1 MNSTEIYEK
10 IKASNFIASLIESA
24 DFGKTASVYM
34 VEKDQLLR
42 QAIVFDTALENI
54 GETLARDLQRIL
66 SDLFGDTLAIIGVNI
81 VTKSGAHTKIEFAY
95 TIPYQT
101 EYDYSKAKEYLENT
115 CPPDMISEYCKNA
128 LEHLW
133 KIHGVLGAEENAITI
148 EDFKGV
154 SAALSICKNIAE
166 MITEKD
172 IENKE

>member
-10 IKASNFIASLIESA
+10 IKASNFIARLIESA
-24 DFGKTASVYM
+24 DLGKTASVYM

-42 QAIVFDTALENI
+42 QASVLNTALENI
-54 GETLARDLQRIL
+54 GETLVGELQRIL
-66 SDLFGDTLAIIGVNI
+66 SDLFGDDLSIIGVNI
-81 VTKSGAHTKIEFAY
+81 VTKSGSPTKIEFAY
-95 TIPYQT
+95 TIPHQI

-115 CPPDMISEYCKNA
+115 CPPDMISEYCKKA

-133 KIHGVLGAEENAITI
+133 NIHGVLGVEENAVTF

-154 SAALSICKNIAE
+154 SATLSICKNIAE

-172 IENKE
+172 IENNE